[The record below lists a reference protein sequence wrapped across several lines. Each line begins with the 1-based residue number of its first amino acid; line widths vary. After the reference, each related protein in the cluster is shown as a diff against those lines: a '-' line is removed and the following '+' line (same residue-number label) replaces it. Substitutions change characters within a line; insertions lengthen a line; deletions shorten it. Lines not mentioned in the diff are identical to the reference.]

1 MQLVDGFYI
10 PEGDKP
16 LHHNAPSVVNHDTAL
31 VDYTLKLLA
40 DRNSKYRRM
49 VDVGGNVGRW
59 SKVFAQYFKTI
70 TAFEPASY
78 NIECFK
84 KNCADLDNIEL
95 HEFGLYDSNT
105 KGKLEVVVPEHLG
118 STRVVPNNNGSV
130 TLKTLDEFHYKDI
143 DVLKIDVEGAELNVM
158 NGAKNTIDS
167 CSPIIVIERCVFNQ
181 GAQGKQATDQWL
193 KNVGYTRKFK
203 ITRDCIYVRDD
214 H

>member
-10 PEGDKP
+10 PDGDKP
-16 LHHNAPSVVNHDTAL
+16 LHHNAPSVVNHDSAL
-31 VDYTLKLLA
+31 ADCTLKLLEQQ
-40 DRNSKYRRM
+40 NSKYRRM

-59 SKVFAQYFKTI
+59 SRNFATHFKTI

-84 KNCADLDNIEL
+84 KNCADFDNIEL
-95 HEFGLYDSNT
+95 HEFGLYDSKI

-118 STRVVPNNNGSV
+118 STRVVPDSDGPI
-130 TLKTLDEFHYKDI
+130 TLNTLDEFNYDDI

-158 NGAKNTIDS
+158 NGAKNTINH
-167 CSPIIVIERCVFNQ
+167 CSPIIVIERCFFNQ
-181 GAQGKQATDQWL
+181 GSQGKQATDQWL
-193 KNVGYTRKFK
+193 RDFGYTRKFK